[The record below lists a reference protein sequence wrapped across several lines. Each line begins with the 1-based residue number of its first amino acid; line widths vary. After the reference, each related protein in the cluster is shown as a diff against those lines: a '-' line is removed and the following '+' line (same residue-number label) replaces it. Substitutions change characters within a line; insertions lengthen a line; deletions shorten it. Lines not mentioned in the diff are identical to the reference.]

1 MKKFFLV
8 LFLSSLIFSCAKE
21 DKMAQNKAL
30 YDQKCAACHIIPS
43 IDVLPKRLWDE
54 KLLPE
59 VAAKMGILEPGY
71 SPLEGMDYEERKAV
85 IESGV
90 YGSVQIVTPG
100 EWAQLRAYIL
110 EMAPDSLAPTPR
122 ESHDFHPIENFEV
135 QKVSL
140 DDYPGTYI
148 SYLSLK
154 EDGLY
159 FADLSGGFYQYN
171 HREKAVSE
179 YRRFDKPVVWYE
191 QLQDGKE
198 VYTEIGKL
206 DPSEQV
212 LGKLWEVDQNGDRR
226 AVHESLHRPVNSLTT
241 DLNGDGQNEYVVAE
255 FGHLTGSISIIDSD
269 GSKKMLWPKPGATQI
284 EPYDLNG
291 DGLMDLVCLVA
302 QGDEAILGLIQDED
316 GNFRPEYLL
325 RFPPIYGTSWFEML
339 DFDGDGD
346 LDLLTVH
353 GDNADRTYIQK
364 PYHGMRIS
372 LNDGQG
378 NFDEA
383 FFYQLNGATRI
394 SAADFDE
401 DKDIDIALI
410 STFPDYDNLP
420 EMAFIYL
427 ENQGGFNFK
436 EQIIEEVNL
445 GRWFLMDKGDIDQDG
460 DIDLM
465 ISSFSYVFSPVP
477 PEFQQGWQESGV
489 DMLVLENKLR

>member
-1 MKKFFLV
+1 MKKFIVLI
-8 LFLSSLIFSCAKE
+8 LFLPLSLACSKE
-21 DKMAQNKAL
+21 NKVSKNEAL
-30 YDQKCAACHIIPS
+30 YAQKCAACHIAPK
-43 IDVLPKRLWDE
+43 IDVLPKHLWDE

-90 YGSVQIVTPG
+90 YGSVQIVTPE

-110 EMAPDSLAPTPR
+110 EMAPDSLVKTPR
-122 ESHDFHPIENFEV
+122 EKHDFHSLENF
-135 QKVSL
+135 KVNKVDL
-140 DDYPGTYI
+140 DKNPGTYI

-154 EDGLY
+154 RDGLY
-159 FADLSGGFYQYN
+159 FADLSGGFYRYN
-171 HREKAVSE
+171 PQQESVSE
-179 YRRFDKPVVWYE
+179 YRRFEKPVVWYE
-191 QLQDGKE
+191 QLEDGRE
-198 VYTEIGKL
+198 IFTEIGKL
-206 DPSEQV
+206 DPTEQI
-212 LGKLWEVDQNGDRR
+212 LGKLWEVDGDGNQRTIND
-226 AVHESLHRPVNSLTT
+226 SLHRPVNSLTF
-241 DLNGDGQNEYVVAE
+241 DLNADGSEEYVVAE
-255 FGHLTGSISIIDSD
+255 FGHLTGSISLLESN
-269 GSKKMLWPKPGATQI
+269 GSKKMLWPKPGAIQI
-284 EPYDLNG
+284 EPYDLNK

-302 QGDEAILGLIQDED
+302 QGDEAIMGLIQDED
-316 GNFRPEYLL
+316 GGFRPEYLL

-353 GDNADRTYIQK
+353 GDNADRTYTQK

-372 LNDGQG
+372 LNDGEG
-378 NFDEA
+378 NFEEA
-383 FFYQLNGATRI
+383 FFYQLNGATRL

-401 DKDIDIALI
+401 DNDIDIALI

-427 ENQGGFNFK
+427 ENQGDFNFE
-436 EQIIEEVNL
+436 EQIIDEVNL

-477 PEFQQGWQESGV
+477 SEFQQGWQESGV

>member
-1 MKKFFLV
+1 MKKFFFV
-8 LFLSSLIFSCAKE
+8 LFLSSLISSCTKE

-90 YGSVQIVTPG
+90 YGSVQIVTPE

-226 AVHESLHRPVNSLTT
+226 AS
-241 DLNGDGQNEYVVAE
+241 
-255 FGHLTGSISIIDSD
+255 
-269 GSKKMLWPKPGATQI
+269 PKF
-284 EPYDLNG
+284 
-291 DGLMDLVCLVA
+291 A
-302 QGDEAILGLIQDED
+302 Q
-316 GNFRPEYLL
+316 
-325 RFPPIYGTSWFEML
+325 TSE
-339 DFDGDGD
+339 
-346 LDLLTVH
+346 
-353 GDNADRTYIQK
+353 
-364 PYHGMRIS
+364 
-372 LNDGQG
+372 
-378 NFDEA
+378 
-383 FFYQLNGATRI
+383 
-394 SAADFDE
+394 
-401 DKDIDIALI
+401 
-410 STFPDYDNLP
+410 
-420 EMAFIYL
+420 
-427 ENQGGFNFK
+427 
-436 EQIIEEVNL
+436 
-445 GRWFLMDKGDIDQDG
+445 
-460 DIDLM
+460 
-465 ISSFSYVFSPVP
+465 
-477 PEFQQGWQESGV
+477 
-489 DMLVLENKLR
+489 